1 MSLSRRPSSCVIP
14 HCGGCWPPPSHHYWT
29 RTLSLTIAVCDPSLC
44 DLTWCRGNICKSS
57 RARHT
62 RRWSLT
68 RRGNTVRSSP
78 LLCAAVFRQKCSRS
92 VKPSI
97 AWLHE
102 TQVIRI
108 NSTLKCQCNVISGG
122 CPSLSEVWVV
132 MLTGSRSHVGAG
144 ASQASLD
151 KLQPSRPGSGLQSSV
166 TGDTDT
172 GQWRQYSLPGVNT
185 TRGQRLGDY
194 EGVSGILNRF

>member
-29 RTLSLTIAVCDPSLC
+29 RTLSLMIAVCDPSLC

-62 RRWSLT
+62 RRLSLT
-68 RRGNTVRSSP
+68 HRGNTARSSP
-78 LLCAAVFRQKCSRS
+78 LLCAAVFRQKWSRS
-92 VKPSI
+92 VNPRLLDFTKHRL
-97 AWLHE
+97 WGL
-102 TQVIRI
+102 TQHSNV
-108 NSTLKCQCNVISGG
+108 NVISGG

-151 KLQPSRPGSGLQSSV
+151 KLQPSRPGSGPQSSV
-166 TGDTDT
+166 TGDTRHYWPVQT
-172 GQWRQYSLPGVNT
+172 IPGST
-185 TRGQRLGDY
+185 LRGGRGWVIMR
-194 EGVSGILNRF
+194 GCPAS